1 MPAPGA
7 RAPAHVIP
15 LRHPHLIDTQ
25 QPSAADSALQNTAAP
40 SASTI
45 NPSNFDGI
53 TANGYAPPDANGSA
67 GDTQFV
73 QIVNVEYAVYDK
85 GSGTVLLGPV
95 PSTTIWSGFGGLCE
109 TTNGGE
115 PIVLY
120 DKAAGRWLVSQLAY
134 APHFTDNLQCI
145 TVSTTS
151 DATGSYNR
159 YAYDFGGNLPD
170 YPKLGIWPDAY
181 CRLVHKCRY
190 ISIGAGAGAHLL
202 GVRVGRSCGIADLK
216 VCASPIARYL

>member
-53 TANGYAPPDANGSA
+53 TANGYAPPDGNGSA

-85 GSGTVLLGPV
+85 VQALCFWDLSLAPPSGVALAAFARPPTEGSR
-95 PSTTIWSGFGGLCE
+95 SSCTTRLRAGG
-109 TTNGGE
+109 
-115 PIVLY
+115 
-120 DKAAGRWLVSQLAY
+120 
-134 APHFTDNLQCI
+134 
-145 TVSTTS
+145 
-151 DATGSYNR
+151 
-159 YAYDFGGNLPD
+159 
-170 YPKLGIWPDAY
+170 
-181 CRLVHKCRY
+181 
-190 ISIGAGAGAHLL
+190 
-202 GVRVGRSCGIADLK
+202 
-216 VCASPIARYL
+216 

>member
-1 MPAPGA
+1 MASQPTVMRRPTPMA
-7 RAPAHVIP
+7 
-15 LRHPHLIDTQ
+15 Q
-25 QPSAADSALQNTAAP
+25 QATLNSFRSSTLNMLSTTRVQALCFWDLSLA
-40 SASTI
+40 
-45 NPSNFDGI
+45 
-53 TANGYAPPDANGSA
+53 
-67 GDTQFV
+67 
-73 QIVNVEYAVYDK
+73 
-85 GSGTVLLGPV
+85 
-95 PSTTIWSGFGGLCE
+95 TIWSGFGGLSE

-145 TVSTTS
+145 AVSTTS

-181 CRLVHKCRY
+181 CRHVHKCRY
-190 ISIGAGAGAHLL
+190 ISIAAGAGANLL

-216 VCASPIARYL
+216 VCVSPIARMIDD